1 MLLYDVR
8 LVSALGLGTLALLL
22 AAAVW
27 HDVRDYRIPN
37 ALVAAGM
44 VLALLMHALLP
55 AGGGFAAATPGG
67 LGALKALQG
76 MGLGL
81 AALLPFYLLGAA
93 GAGDAKLMAMVGA
106 FLGPLDALAVVLCTF
121 IAGAAMAVVWL
132 MSGTAPA
139 PVATQRG
146 AERANSGAAR
156 RWRAKLPYSMAI
168 AMGTL
173 AWLALREFAPS

>member
-1 MLLYDVR
+1 MLLTDLR
-8 LVSALGLGTLALLL
+8 LVPVLGLGTLGLLL

-37 ALVAAGM
+37 VLVATGM

-55 AGGGFAAATPGG
+55 PGEGFASDAPGA

-106 FLGPLDALAVVLCTF
+106 FLGPLDGLAVVLCTF

-139 PVATQRG
+139 RMVAQRG
-146 AERANSGAAR
+146 AERTPAGAGR
-156 RWRAKLPYSMAI
+156 RWHAKLPYSVAI

-173 AWLALREFAPS
+173 AWLSLRQLARS